1 MSITTYLLVFGSGL
15 FAGMIVLF
23 VALKI
28 NSGDNLD
35 ILGAI
40 KRAFSKLPGA
50 FRRTAEA
57 TVEATVEAEEITP
70 APPQPI
76 DPREQNLYD
85 SAQTIRNILLIMT
98 SNIQRSDKAAS
109 DSSQV
114 LGDVKSAINTM
125 ELPTDLNEAQSLLM
139 KEVDRVISSNTVL
152 KGELA
157 KSQAVLSEQQHQIE
171 DLRTAVRV
179 DGLTQLANRSYFDEK
194 LNEMI
199 NLRKRYGDPFS
210 LLMIDLDNFKA
221 INDSFGHPA
230 GDRVLK
236 GVALKIK
243 ASLRGSDFFARFGG
257 DEYALILIK
266 TDVAAATEVA
276 WKLCEEVRAS
286 RFILDDATL
295 AMTLSIGVAEACSD
309 DSDETLLKRAD
320 EALYRAKSA
329 GRNGVSAAGPL

>member
-15 FAGMIVLF
+15 LAGMMVLF

-35 ILGAI
+35 ILGVI
-40 KRAFSKLPGA
+40 KRAFSRLPGA

-57 TVEATVEAEEITP
+57 TVEPEEIAP
-70 APPQPI
+70 APQPPI

-139 KEVDRVISSNTVL
+139 TEVDRVISSNAVL
-152 KGELA
+152 KGELV

-199 NLRKRYGDPFS
+199 SLRKRYGDPFS

-295 AMTLSIGVAEACSD
+295 AMTLSIGVAEACGD

-329 GRNGVSAAGPL
+329 GRNGVSAAAPF